1 MLVSLAG
8 AMARQPPA
16 ILIVDD
22 NVDLAENLAEL
33 LEEDGYKTMA
43 MTDPKAVLSK
53 VKELDFDAAIL
64 DIRMPEVDGVDV
76 LAELKKWFPQARFVM
91 MTAHAADP
99 RIELARSLGIN
110 ALLYKPIPFD
120 ELFEQLPQ
128 VGDNGKA

>member
-1 MLVSLAG
+1 
-8 AMARQPPA
+8 MARQPPV

-43 MTDPKAVLSK
+43 MTDPKAVLAK

-64 DIRMPEVDGVDV
+64 DIRMPEIDGVDV
-76 LAELKKWFPQARFVM
+76 LAELKKRFPEARFVM

-99 RIELARSLGIN
+99 RIELAHSLGIN

-120 ELFEQLPQ
+120 ELFEQLPA
-128 VGDNGKA
+128 VAENTKS